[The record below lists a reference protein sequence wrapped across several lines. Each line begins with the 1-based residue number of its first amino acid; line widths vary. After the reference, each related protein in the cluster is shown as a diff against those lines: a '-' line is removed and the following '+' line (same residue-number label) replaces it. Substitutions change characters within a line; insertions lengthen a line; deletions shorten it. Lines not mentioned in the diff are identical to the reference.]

1 MSLCSPLT
9 ISHVGMC
16 WPSWNRHHLHL
27 DAASFFFPPAITP
40 TITLC
45 FSFSYLARIIRW
57 TFSQLTSNVLSKS
70 EPRSRSC
77 AAPNLGLR
85 QLRSWAVGYAGS
97 SWQVKACFSALNI
110 PTDSPGRNALL
121 RKGKIKEGLSSR
133 CSVLQKNS
141 WDPAPGC
148 APSLLHH

>member
-1 MSLCSPLT
+1 MLGCVGLPGTGS
-9 ISHVGMC
+9 ISILML
-16 WPSWNRHHLHL
+16 PP
-27 DAASFFFPPAITP
+27 FFFPPAITP